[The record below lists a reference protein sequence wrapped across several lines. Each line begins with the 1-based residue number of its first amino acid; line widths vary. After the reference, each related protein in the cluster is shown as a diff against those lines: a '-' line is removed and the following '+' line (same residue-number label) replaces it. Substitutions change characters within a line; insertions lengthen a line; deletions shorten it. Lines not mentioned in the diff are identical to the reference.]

1 MKRRQFTDRNLKALA
16 GVFRTDTGDTFKPI
30 TDEEVAARAEAIFP
44 QAKREEVTAR
54 LCEELEAL
62 FQKGAGE

>member
-1 MKRRQFTDRNLKALA
+1 MKRRQFADRNLKALA

-44 QAKREEVTAR
+44 QAKREEAKAR
-54 LCEELEAL
+54 LSAELEGI
-62 FQKGAGE
+62 FQKGATR